1 MKQRINLYTEEF
13 TPRLDMWSLSSVAV
27 IWSVTAVLLAM
38 VWAGVSWYGASL
50 QDNLMAKQRQQQQLL
65 STVSA
70 LQQALEQRKPDAG
83 LERQLAQ
90 RRHELNNR
98 QLLVN
103 ELSLRE
109 QIKQQGFADLL
120 DNLAAKNSRDIWLE
134 TIQVSEHMML
144 LEGQLSK
151 PEAMPQW
158 LQRLGQTSSFSGRT
172 FDSARLFR
180 DEEQLRFELSMSRS
194 PETDVQ
200 AQGGQ
205 K

>member
-13 TPRLDMWSLSSVAV
+13 TPRLDMWSLSSVSI
-27 IWSVTAVLLAM
+27 IWGIALTLLALI
-38 VWAGVSWYGASL
+38 WAGVSWYGSTL
-50 QDNLMAKQRQQQQLL
+50 QEELMAKQRQQQQLL
-65 STVSA
+65 SSVGA

-83 LERQLAQ
+83 LERQLEQ
-90 RRHELNNR
+90 RRHELSNR

-109 QIKQQGFADLL
+109 QIKRQGFADLL

-180 DEEQLRFELSMSRS
+180 DEEQLRFELSMSRTAEAGPQS
-194 PETDVQ
+194 
-200 AQGGQ
+200 QGGQ

>member
-1 MKQRINLYTEEF
+1 MKQRINLYTAEF
-13 TPRLDMWSLSSVAV
+13 TPRLDVWSLSSV
-27 IWSVTAVLLAM
+27 TAVWGLAFVILAM
-38 VWAGVSWYGASL
+38 VWAGVTWYGATL
-50 QDNLMAKQRQQQQLL
+50 QEELMAKQRQQQQLL
-65 STVSA
+65 LTVST

-83 LERQLAQ
+83 LERQLEQ
-90 RRHELNNR
+90 RRQELSNR
-98 QLLVN
+98 QLLLS

-109 QIKQQGFADLL
+109 QIKRQGFADLL

-144 LEGQLSK
+144 LQGQLSK

-158 LQRLGQTSSFSGRT
+158 LQRLGQTTSFSGRT

-180 DEEQLRFELSMSRS
+180 DEQQLRFELSMSRTAES
-194 PETDVQ
+194 GAP

-205 K
+205 R

>member
-90 RRHELNNR
+90 RRHELSNR

-144 LEGQLSK
+144 PNEFFCHSGGKHSATIVMQF
-151 PEAMPQW
+151 PDCQPQPP
-158 LQRLGQTSSFSGRT
+158 L
-172 FDSARLFR
+172 
-180 DEEQLRFELSMSRS
+180 
-194 PETDVQ
+194 
-200 AQGGQ
+200 
-205 K
+205 